1 MRYRYALVVMLWCVT
16 SGWVKA
22 EPCPAWSPA
31 RAEQEIARL
40 GQQLTQWDNAYYER
54 GQSPVDD
61 QVYDQLRQ
69 TLATWQVCFQADADS
84 FVVNLPSSGKQPHP
98 VAHTGLKKL
107 TEPAELKQWIA
118 QHRNLWIQ
126 PKIDG
131 VAVTLVYEQGKLVSA
146 ISRGNGRQG
155 EDWTDKVRQMN
166 AVPQQLSGISG
177 RLVLQGELYLSVT
190 AHRQQQT
197 GGINARAQVA
207 GEMRR
212 KQPSPLLSRI
222 DVFIWAWPDGPA
234 DMSTRLAALRELG
247 FGLTADYTQP
257 IASFEE
263 AARWRE
269 RWYQAPL
276 PFVTDGV
283 VLHQSQEPAGRYWQ
297 DTPAEWAI
305 AWKYPLVNR
314 VTEVTGVDVEI
325 GRTGRMTVVLQV
337 QPMML
342 DDKNVSRVN
351 LGSVSRWRQ
360 WDVLPGDRVSISLA
374 GLGIPRLDAVV
385 WRGAVREA
393 ISVPV
398 ASSFDVFSCLQWS
411 KACQPQFLARLVWMS
426 GRNGLSLSGISE
438 GTWRRLIQQGKV
450 IDVVSWLAL
459 EPAQLAAGGDF
470 DKQHVERIYH
480 QFQRARRQPL
490 RQWLLALGLPLPSSA
505 RQALDGASFEQLQQ
519 RSVAQWQQFSGIG
532 VRRAQRIRDFLHHP
546 EIVRQLTWLNEQG
559 VKS

>member
-1 MRYRYALVVMLWCVT
+1 MQYRYALAAVGLLMA
-16 SGWVKA
+16 SGLTEA
-22 EPCPAWSPA
+22 ASCPAWSSA
-31 RAEQEIARL
+31 RAEQEITQL
-40 GQQLTQWDNAYYER
+40 GKQLTQWDNAYYEQ

-69 TLATWQVCFQADADS
+69 TLATWQVCFQVDGGRFALS
-84 FVVNLPSSGKQPHP
+84 LPSTGKQPHP

-107 TEPAELKQWIA
+107 SEPTELKQWIA
-118 QHRNLWIQ
+118 QHHDLWIQ

-131 VAVTLVYEQGKLVSA
+131 VAVTLVYEQGKLVRA

-155 EDWTDKVRQMN
+155 EDWTDKVRQIN
-166 AVPQQLSGISG
+166 AVPKQFSGMSG
-177 RLVLQGELYLSVT
+177 RLVLQGELYLPVEG
-190 AHRQQQT
+190 HRQQQS
-197 GGINARAQVA
+197 GGINARSQVA

-212 KQPSPLLSRI
+212 KQPSPLLPRI
-222 DVFIWAWPDGPA
+222 GIFIWAWPDGPV
-234 DMSTRLAALRELG
+234 DMPTRLAALRELG

-257 IASFEE
+257 VSSLE
-263 AARWRE
+263 AATQWRE
-269 RWYQAPL
+269 RWYRAPL

-283 VLHQSQEPAGRYWQ
+283 VVRQAREPAGRYWH

-325 GRTGRMTVVLQV
+325 GRTGRMTVLLQL
-337 QPMML
+337 QPVML
-342 DDKNVSRVN
+342 DDKTVSRVN

-360 WDVLPGDRVSISLA
+360 WDVLPGDRVSVSLA

-393 ISVPV
+393 ITVPDM
-398 ASSFDVFSCLQWS
+398 SHFDVFSCLRWS
-411 KACQPQFLARLVWMS
+411 RECQPQFLARLVWMS
-426 GRNGLSLSGISE
+426 GRNGLSLNGINE
-438 GTWRRLIQQGKV
+438 ATWQRLIQRGAV
-450 IDVVSWLAL
+450 VDVVSWLAL
-459 EPAQLAAGGDF
+459 EPAQLATAGDF
-470 DKQHVERIYH
+470 GERQVERIYR
-480 QFQRARRQPL
+480 QFQQARRQPL
-490 RQWLLALGLPLPSSA
+490 RHWLLALGLPVPSSA
-505 RQALDGASFEQLQQ
+505 RHVLDGVSLEQLQQ

>member
-1 MRYRYALVVMLWCVT
+1 MRYRYVLAVVLFVV
-16 SGWVKA
+16 SGLTEA
-22 EPCPAWSPA
+22 ASCPAWPSA
-31 RAEQEIARL
+31 RAEQEIAQL
-40 GQQLTQWDNAYYER
+40 GQQLTQWDHAYYEQ

-69 TLATWQVCFQADADS
+69 TLATWQVCFQADVGRFAIG
-84 FVVNLPSSGKQPHP
+84 LPTTGKRLHP

-107 TEPAELKQWIA
+107 SEPVELKQWIA
-118 QHRNLWIQ
+118 QHHELWVQ

-131 VAVTLVYEQGKLVSA
+131 VAVTLVYEQGHLVAA

-166 AVPQQLSGISG
+166 SVAQQLSGVSG
-177 RLVLQGELYLSVT
+177 RQVFQGELYLQVEG
-190 AHRQQQT
+190 HRQQQV

-222 DVFIWAWPDGPA
+222 GVFIWAWPDGPA
-234 DMSTRLAALRELG
+234 DMPTRLAKLRELG

-257 IASFEE
+257 VSSLE
-263 AARWRE
+263 AVAQWRE
-269 RWYQAPL
+269 RWYRAPL

-283 VLHQSQEPAGRYWQ
+283 VVRQAREPAGRYWQ
-297 DTPAEWAI
+297 DTPAEWAV

-314 VTEVTGVDVEI
+314 VTEVTDVDVEV
-325 GRTGRMTVVLQV
+325 GRTGRMTVVLQL
-337 QPMML
+337 QPVIL
-342 DDKNVSRVN
+342 DDKTVSRVN

-360 WDVLPGDRVSISLA
+360 WDVLPGDRVSVSLA

-393 ISVPV
+393 ITVPST
-398 ASSFDVFSCLQWS
+398 SSFDVFSCLQWS
-411 KACQPQFLARLVWMS
+411 RECQPQFLARLVWMS

-438 GTWRRLIQQGKV
+438 ATWRRLTLRGTLV
-450 IDVVSWLAL
+450 DVVSWLAL
-459 EPAQLAAGGDF
+459 EPAQLAAAGDF
-470 DKQHVERIYH
+470 GEQQAERIH
-480 QFQRARRQPL
+480 LQLQRARRQPL
-490 RQWLLALGLPLPSSA
+490 RNWLLALGLPVPSRA
-505 RQALDGASFEQLQQ
+505 RHALDGASLEQLQQ
-519 RSVAQWQQFSGIG
+519 RSAAEWQQFSGIG

-546 EIVRQLTWLNEQG
+546 DIARQLAWLNEQG